1 MTAKHVLSPSW
12 CLQLQTSFVLPS
24 GPVLLPLEDV
34 NSAGLRLPGWGT
46 QPGSAGGTVPAGS
59 SVGSP
64 QPWGHQ
70 ELVRREKA
78 PQGPP
83 KGSMAT

>member
-34 NSAGLRLPGWGT
+34 NSVGVRLPGWGT
-46 QPGSAGGTVPAGS
+46 QPGSAGGLSPLEAVWGAPSPGAIGS
-59 SVGSP
+59 
-64 QPWGHQ
+64 W
-70 ELVRREKA
+70 
-78 PQGPP
+78 
-83 KGSMAT
+83 